1 MRISLLALV
10 FAIVVGWA
18 PASAATIDYTD
29 ALGNQWR
36 DLNDTV
42 NFSWDQID
50 AICANDGLTPCAGSI
65 GTVDF
70 SGWTWATRDQV
81 RNLFRE
87 LTGLNTE
94 LDDYFHQ
101 DVLDSSWAPAAL
113 AALTPT
119 FSNSFVSYV
128 FGSSSTSPGYLPWIA
143 DNHQVGFDEANLIQA
158 NPTQQGSDLGAWLYQ
173 PAATVPEPSTLLL
186 LSTGLTAVGA
196 GFRKRRRSKRP
207 IQLSTMT

>member
-1 MRISLLALV
+1 MRISLLPLA
-10 FAIVVGWA
+10 FAIMVGA

-42 NFSWDQID
+42 NISWDQID

-81 RNLFRE
+81 RSLFVE

-101 DVLDSSWAPAAL
+101 DDLSSSWAPAAL
-113 AALTPT
+113 AAVTPT
-119 FSNSFVSYV
+119 FSNAFVTYV
-128 FGSSSTSPGYLPWIA
+128 FGSTSTSPGYLPFIA
-143 DNHQVGFDEANLIQA
+143 DNHQLGFDEVNLTQF
-158 NPTQQGSDLGAWLYQ
+158 NPTQQGPDLGAWLYQ
-173 PAATVPEPSTLLL
+173 PAATVPDPSTLLL
-186 LSTGLTAVGA
+186 LTTGLTAA
-196 GFRKRRRSKRP
+196 CARIRKRPRR
-207 IQLSTMT
+207 

>member
-10 FAIVVGWA
+10 FAIVVGWI

-36 DLNDTV
+36 NLNDTV
-42 NFSWDQID
+42 DFSWDQID
-50 AICANDGLTPCAGSI
+50 AICTNDGLTPCAGSI
-65 GTVDF
+65 GALDF

-81 RNLFRE
+81 RNLFKE

-101 DVLDSSWAPAAL
+101 DGLNSPWAPAAL

-128 FGSSSTSPGYLPWIA
+128 FGSTSTSPGYLAFIA
-143 DNHQVGFDEANLIQA
+143 DYHQAGSFDEANLISIA
-158 NPTQQGSDLGAWLYQ
+158 PTQHGSDLGAWLFQ
-173 PAATVPEPSTLLL
+173 PTATVPDPSTLLL
-186 LSTGLTAVGA
+186 LSIGLTAAGA
-196 GFRKRRRSKRP
+196 RFRRRRRSKRL
-207 IQLSTMT
+207 IQF